1 MDARRG
7 ESGGHPP
14 LRVHEDDDVPLASR
28 AAPEGGLVH
37 FAAKVGGA
45 LRRTRSKTG
54 SGSLEHRGGAHATDS
69 THSGGESSD
78 GGSGG
83 YSDAGYTRSA
93 DETGYHERDPHRKF
107 HPRSG
112 GPLLQAPRSH
122 SRLHRSNPSRSSLR
136 SSGGSGALN
145 DTLGFSCSFKLPSNS
160 QLCRIF
166 AVMSVFVLM
175 LNVATCGFFLCRGAS
190 FPVGAR
196 GMSAA
201 THADL
206 QQLYE
211 RSDLAV
217 TQANMAK
224 RDRGAGEHGAGA
236 ATDPLAGTT
245 PEGDPAPLMIPRVI
259 HQTYKS
265 RAVPDGV
272 RPLMASWTQLN
283 PGWEMRFYDDAMCRQ
298 FVRAEFPEYYDAYLA
313 LPKDVERSDFFR
325 YLVVLHTG
333 GVYADI
339 DTECRRPLDE
349 FLRTTDTLVVGWE
362 GEFAT
367 DEMAYSRHFVRRR
380 QVLNWVFAGAPGH
393 PALREICDHVARSV
407 HRVFTNNTNRDTL
420 ERTGPGAFTDVVM
433 RQFWK
438 HSRANDAAATGLT
451 PWGTAAD
458 AARADEEARGGGG
471 DDDDATGLTLG
482 TKTPTPPDAWNVRV
496 LPKVSFGTHP
506 SGEDGVSQG
515 DPDVLVAHHF
525 LGSWKSR
532 KGWSGAR
539 KSASELVT
547 TFYHTLSGDLPAYRA
562 RISRTDKWYAMP
574 EVNDRAAYPTST
586 TWEPP
591 FDILTHL
598 LGSEAS
604 SPSLAASGASLAAH
618 GRWQAGRWAAK
629 QPTSAEALVGSLSAH
644 RRSAALLDVGAGA
657 GYFTLAAAARGRRV
671 VSYEWAPAERGLLRA
686 GVAHNGFGDVV
697 DVRATRVGGR
707 GEAHCAALVA
717 TEEARLEEETRRAAE
732 EGRTPPEPP
741 RTLDE
746 TKDALRRAA
755 ETRATKLH
763 AKRAEDGAE
772 DGAEDADKDA
782 DKKSKA
788 TETTEATESIETTES
803 IEGDA
808 STGSADTPTK
818 TPRRFGASDK
828 PKPSRDASPTKSS
841 RGWFRRDGD
850 GSTVAVEDDASA
862 AAAADSYV
870 AWSAD
875 EPAFECALA
884 TELGVV
890 SLDDVVDAGDDVA
903 AMRVA
908 STGWEIHVLRGA
920 SRLLAT
926 RPPPIILLE
935 MTPRGLRAPSV
946 GADRQRDA
954 RETLEWLFSL
964 GYADVAHSGE
974 ACEERW
980 RNITRYVDSRGG
992 LGLDLATGTG
1002 KPTWCHSARSNL
1014 PVLVARASADEP
1026 ESVLLHHVSS
1036 ADRLAREREER
1047 VAALSKAAAA
1057 QEAAEEADAD
1067 EKETRRRR

>member
-28 AAPEGGLVH
+28 TAPEGGLVH
-37 FAAKVGGA
+37 FAAQVGGA

-54 SGSLEHRGGAHATDS
+54 SGSLERRGGAPATDS

-78 GGSGG
+78 GGSGT

-93 DETGYHERDPHRKF
+93 DETEYHERDPHRKF

-175 LNVATCGFFLCRGAS
+175 LNVATCGFFLCRDAS

-224 RDRGAGEHGAGA
+224 RDRGAGEHGAGT

-245 PEGDPAPLMIPRVI
+245 PEGHPAPLMIPRVI

-265 RAVPDGV
+265 SAVPDGV
-272 RPLMASWTQLN
+272 RPLMASWTARN
-283 PGWEMRFYDDAMCRQ
+283 PGWVMRFYDDATCRQ

-393 PALREICDHVARSV
+393 PALREICDHIARSV

-438 HSRANDAAATGLT
+438 HSRANDAIATGLT
-451 PWGTAAD
+451 PWGTEED
-458 AARADEEARGGGG
+458 AARADEETRG
-471 DDDDATGLTLG
+471 DLALG

-547 TFYHTLSGDLPAYRA
+547 TFYHAVSGDLPAYRA
-562 RISRTDKWYAMP
+562 RISRADKWYAMP
-574 EVNDRAAYPTST
+574 EVNERAAYPTST

-604 SPSLAASGASLAAH
+604 SPSLAAAGASLAAH
-618 GRWQAGRWAAK
+618 GRWQAGRWDAK

-717 TEEARLEEETRRAAE
+717 TEEARVEEEARRAAE
-732 EGRTPPEPP
+732 EGTAPPAPP
-741 RTLDE
+741 RTLAE

-755 ETRATKLH
+755 ETRAT
-763 AKRAEDGAE
+763 RASET
-772 DGAEDADKDA
+772 
-782 DKKSKA
+782 SKA
-788 TETTEATESIETTES
+788 TDAIETIETIETIDAAEKE

-808 STGSADTPTK
+808 STGSADSTTPT
-818 TPRRFGASDK
+818 TNRASTRSRRFGANDRRT
-828 PKPSRDASPTKSS
+828 RDASSTNPS
-841 RGWFRRDGD
+841 RGWFRRDGE
-850 GSTVAVEDDASA
+850 GSNVGNRGDDSDSTF
-862 AAAADSYV
+862 ADSFV
-870 AWSAD
+870 PWSAD

-890 SLDDVVDAGDDVA
+890 SLDEVVDAGDDVA

-992 LGLDLATGTG
+992 LGLEFATGTG

-1014 PVLVARASADEP
+1014 PVLVARASAHAP

-1036 ADRLAREREER
+1036 AERLAREREER
-1047 VAALSKAAAA
+1047 IAAISEAAAA
-1057 QEAAEEADAD
+1057 REAVEEVDANERKMRAGD
-1067 EKETRRRR
+1067 GGDGEKRR